1 MILTNLKVLLHHLT
15 PKFYL
20 TKLAGCF
27 ASKNLGSITTL
38 AIKTFAN
45 HYNINMNEAKNPNF
59 NYYAT
64 FNDFFTR
71 ELAEGARSIVKEPNS
86 IAMPVDGT
94 MAQLGDITYGR
105 LIAAK
110 GQDYSLRDLVGGDKD
125 LASTFKDGKFAC
137 IYLSPKNYHRIHMP
151 CEGVLRKMIF
161 VPGKFYSVNPTYV
174 ANIDNLFTKNER
186 AVCIFDTPFGPMAM
200 ILVGATI
207 VGSIATSWAGR
218 VYPKNRTSTSTFN
231 YQKKPAIKLNKGE
244 EMGQFYL
251 GSTVILLFAKDAINF
266 NDQVCVGEEVTLG
279 TLLANANANATST
292 LTLPHTENASEAE
305 SKQENPQEELT
316 EKVSANKNE
325 TLAKSESKSLDESK
339 NESPYKPQNNTANED
354 SSNQSAPKAPG
365 AKDATKATDKPT
377 PQRTTNAMSEPS
389 TKKSSV
395 KTRITKHKTTK

>member
-137 IYLSPKNYHRIHMP
+137 IYLSTKNYHLIHMP

-266 NDQVCVGEEVTLG
+266 NGQVCVGEEVTLG
-279 TLLANANANATST
+279 TLLANATST

-316 EKVSANKNE
+316 EKVNANKNE

-365 AKDATKATDKPT
+365 AKDATKATDKPA